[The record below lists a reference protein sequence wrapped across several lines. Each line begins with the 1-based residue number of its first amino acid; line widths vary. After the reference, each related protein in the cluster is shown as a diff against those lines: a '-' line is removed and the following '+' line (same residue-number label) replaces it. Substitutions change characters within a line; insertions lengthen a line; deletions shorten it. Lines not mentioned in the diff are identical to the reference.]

1 MENRSLTLV
10 LMAGLPG
17 TGKSTLARALGP
29 DLNWYVI
36 DKDGF
41 KDEFLREGLDDA
53 KASRLAY
60 QKSFD
65 VAREKL
71 TLHHTSVILD
81 SAVLDRLTLDNA
93 MDIVRSFEN
102 ENIQLKV
109 ILCVASREQRLQR
122 VRNKRSSSYT
132 KADPI
137 TKDDYLQLFKHL
149 PSDRVEI
156 DTDEP
161 LERCLEQ
168 TREYLT
174 RSLADIF
181 Q

>member
-1 MENRSLTLV
+1 MEKRSLTLA

-29 DLNWYVI
+29 DLDWYVI

-41 KDEFLREGLDDA
+41 KDEFLKEGQDDE
-53 KASRLAY
+53 KASRVAY

-71 TLHHTSVILD
+71 TQHHTSVILD
-81 SAVLDRLTLDNA
+81 SAVLDRRTLDNA
-93 MDIVRSFEN
+93 MDIVRSF

-109 ILCVASREQRLQR
+109 ILCVASREQRIER
-122 VRNKRSSSYT
+122 VRNKRSTSYT
-132 KADPI
+132 KADPL
-137 TKDDYLQLFKHL
+137 TKGAYLQLFKHL
-149 PSDRVEI
+149 PSDRIEI
-156 DTDEP
+156 DTDKP
-161 LERCLEQ
+161 LETCLEQ
-168 TREYLT
+168 SKEYLT
-174 RSLADIF
+174 RSLAEIL